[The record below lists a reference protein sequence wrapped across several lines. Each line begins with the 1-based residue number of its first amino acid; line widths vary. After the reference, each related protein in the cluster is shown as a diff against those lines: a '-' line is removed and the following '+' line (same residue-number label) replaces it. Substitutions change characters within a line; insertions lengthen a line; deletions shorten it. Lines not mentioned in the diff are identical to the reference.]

1 MFLMCHK
8 PLVFHKVKQQQGSAL
23 VVALF
28 IIIVMGLL
36 VGSMSRLLVSSSE
49 SISYEVLG
57 TRAFFAAQSGMERSL
72 SLLYDLDAPVLTSC
86 PAMPDIDFGAVGSA
100 GLEQCR
106 ATMSCTAATSSLDNS
121 VTHFYLISTATCG
134 SGAFTSSRTIEMEV
148 WQ

>member
-8 PLVFHKVKQQQGSAL
+8 SPWILKVKRQQGSAL

-36 VGSMSRLLVSSSE
+36 VGSMSRLLVISSE

-72 SLLYDLDAPVLTSC
+72 SLLYVLDAPVLTSC
-86 PAMPDIDFGAVGSA
+86 PSTPDIDFGAVGIA

-106 ATMSCTAATSSLDNS
+106 VTTSCTAAASSLDTS
-121 VTHFYLISTATCG
+121 ITHFYLVSTATCG
-134 SGAFTSSRTIEMEV
+134 TGIFTSSRTIEMEV

>member
-1 MFLMCHK
+1 MCHK
-8 PLVFHKVKQQQGSAL
+8 PLLSQTIKQQQGSAL

-72 SLLYDLDAPVLTSC
+72 SLLYALDAPVLDSC
-86 PAMPDIDFGAVGSA
+86 PPAMPKIDFGAVGIA
-100 GLEQCR
+100 GLEQCSVE
-106 ATMSCTAATSSLDNS
+106 TSCGFAQSSLGDS
-121 VTHFYLISTATCG
+121 ITHFYLVSTATCG
-134 SGAFTSSRTIEMEV
+134 TGAFTSSRTIEMEV